1 MSVRDQV
8 SWTGLMSLRALCLQN
23 QDQGQFLKIPS
34 IITKAIAKGMIADL
48 EVPVSILLRAELN

>member
-34 IITKAIAKGMIADL
+34 IITKAIAKGMIVNPGDQ
-48 EVPVSILLRAELN
+48 VSIQ